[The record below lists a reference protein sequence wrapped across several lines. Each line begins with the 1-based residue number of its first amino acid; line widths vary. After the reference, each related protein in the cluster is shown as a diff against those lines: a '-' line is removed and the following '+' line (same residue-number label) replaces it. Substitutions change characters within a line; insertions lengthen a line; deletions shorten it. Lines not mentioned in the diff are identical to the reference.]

1 MHSQWIPMD
10 EAARVLQVSRPTL
23 RKWLRTG
30 KVPGLVS
37 HYGTPRLKREVFEKW
52 AFSKDH
58 GNSGKS

>member
-1 MHSQWIPMD
+1 MD